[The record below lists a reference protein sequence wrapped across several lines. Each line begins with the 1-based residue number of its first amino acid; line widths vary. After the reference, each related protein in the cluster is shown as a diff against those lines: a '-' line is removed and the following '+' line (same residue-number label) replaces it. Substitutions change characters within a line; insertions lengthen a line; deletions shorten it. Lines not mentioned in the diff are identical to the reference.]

1 VRPGLSARVLWSGVL
16 AGGLAGLAL
25 TVVLLILRDLA
36 GVPLISE
43 LGADRTLPLLPV
55 NTFLHLIGIFGGT
68 MISKEIA
75 YFASFVGQ
83 VVAGT
88 VAGVLFVLFARNRRN
103 RGQVLGAGVVV
114 VWLGFLAFFFPVL
127 DSNYRGVPSS
137 LAGLT
142 TALGLLAGLAV
153 FALVL
158 GISYDALTAARPAGN
173 PRGAVAG
180 DLSRRRFVV
189 AGSSLVVLAAASG
202 GLIARLF
209 QRGAFIYDGTQT
221 PGPLDPVTPTDKFYV
236 VTKNLID
243 PYVDQSTWRL
253 QVSGL
258 VEEPKIYDYQALMAL
273 PSVTQESSMECI
285 SNGVGYHLL
294 SNARWK
300 GVRLS
305 ELLAASR
312 MRPGVVQ
319 VVLHGADGFNHT
331 MSTEKAMEDSTLVAY
346 EMNGEPLRQRHGAPA
361 RVVVPSSYGEM
372 NVKWLT
378 RISLVDHDEKGYY
391 EQQGWNPD
399 TVHTMSRIDFP
410 KATPVS
416 LAQMPTV
423 RVQGVAFAGI
433 RGISTVEMTVDGGLS
448 WLPVTIDYAPAKT
461 AWTLWHSD
469 WQPGNPGEYVVMV
482 RARDA
487 SGDLQSSTRR
497 GTAPA
502 GATGYHHVKVHVT
515 A

>member
-1 VRPGLSARVLWSGVL
+1 VRQGLSGRILFSGVL

-25 TVVLLILRDLA
+25 TVALLLLRYVA

-55 NTFLHLIGIFGGT
+55 NTFLHIIGIFGGT

-75 YFASFVGQ
+75 YFASFAGQ
-83 VVAGT
+83 VVAGM
-88 VAGVLFVLFARNRRN
+88 AGGVLFVLLARDRRP
-103 RGQVLGAGVVV
+103 RGLILGAGVVV
-114 VWLGFLAFFFPVL
+114 VWLAMLAFFFPVL

-142 TALGLLAGLAV
+142 TALGLLLGLAV
-153 FALVL
+153 FGIVL
-158 GISYDALTAARPAGN
+158 GISYGWLMSPSGGPGGEPAAI
-173 PRGAVAG
+173 
-180 DLSRRRFVV
+180 SRRRFMV

-202 GLIARLF
+202 GLITRLF
-209 QRGAFIYDGTQT
+209 SRGAFVYDGTQT

-243 PYVDQSTWRL
+243 PYVDRSSWRL

-258 VEEPKIYDYQALMAL
+258 VEEPRIYDYQELMAL
-273 PSVTQESSMECI
+273 PAVSQESTMECI

-305 ELLAASR
+305 QLIAASR
-312 MRPGVVQ
+312 MKPGVVQ

-410 KATPVS
+410 KAAPVS

-433 RGISTVEMTVDGGLS
+433 RGISTVEMTVDGGRS
-448 WLPVTIDYAPAKT
+448 WLPVTIYYAPAKT

-482 RARDA
+482 RAHDG
-487 SGDLQSSTRR
+487 SGDLQTATRQ

-502 GATGYHHVKVHVT
+502 GATGYHHVKVRVT

>member
-1 VRPGLSARVLWSGVL
+1 MRQGLSTRILWSGAL
-16 AGGLAGLAL
+16 AGGLAGLGL
-25 TVVLLILRDLA
+25 TVALLILRDVA

-55 NTFLHLIGIFGGT
+55 NTFLHVIGIFGGT

-83 VVAGT
+83 VVAGI
-88 VAGVLFVLFARNRRN
+88 VAGVLFVLFARDRRN
-103 RGQVLGAGVVV
+103 RGLVLGAGMLV
-114 VWLGFLAFFFPVL
+114 VWVGFLAFFFPVL

-142 TALGLLAGLAV
+142 TALGLLVGLAV

-158 GISYDALTAARPAGN
+158 GITYDVLTAARPDGTA
-173 PRGAVAG
+173 RQVTG

-189 AGSSLVVLAAASG
+189 AGSSLLILAAASG

-209 QRGAFIYDGTQT
+209 QRGAFVYDGTQT
-221 PGPLDPVTPTDKFYV
+221 PGPLDPVTPTDKWYV

-243 PYVDQSTWRL
+243 PYVDQSAWRL

-258 VEEPKIYDYQALMAL
+258 VEESKIYDFQALMAL
-273 PSVTQESSMECI
+273 PSITQESSMECI

-305 ELLAASR
+305 ELIAASR
-312 MRPGVVQ
+312 MKPGVVQ
-319 VVLHGADGFNHT
+319 VVLHGADGFTHT
-331 MSTEKAMEDSTLVAY
+331 MSLEKAMETSTLVAF

-378 RISLVDHDEKGYY
+378 RVSLVNHDEKGYY

-399 TVHTMSRIDFP
+399 VVHTMSRIDFP
-410 KATPVS
+410 KAAPVS
-416 LAQMPTV
+416 LSQMPTV

-433 RGISTVEMTVDGGLS
+433 RGISTVEMTVDGGRS
-448 WLPVTIDYAPAKT
+448 WAPVTIDYGPAKT

-469 WQPGNPGEYVVMV
+469 WQPGNPGDYVVMV
-482 RARDA
+482 RARDG
-487 SGDLQSSTRR
+487 SGDLQTAMRQR
-497 GTAPA
+497 TAPA
-502 GATGYHHVKVHVT
+502 GATGYHDVKVRVT